1 MLRIRSKLALTLVL
15 LLLAAIAGI
24 AQKPKDPPPD
34 YFPLRVGDSWKYKT
48 TTADGKLG
56 EFTMKVLSTEKEA
69 DASLYLLEIMSTQP
83 VHVWYSKPSG
93 WVLEHRH
100 AYPSSNMK
108 GVFEPV
114 KQYLKNPLKAGDAWQ
129 WKGKPP
135 MLTTENDESNQVTGP
150 ELIEVPAG
158 KFQAMKVV
166 TKLVQGGT
174 PVTKTYWY
182 ANWVGLVKSIT
193 EMETPGGGFKSTAE
207 LVDYSFKK
215 K

>member
-1 MLRIRSKLALTLVL
+1 MLRIRAKLAFTLMLT
-15 LLLAAIAGI
+15 LLAAIAGI

-34 YFPLRVGDSWKYKT
+34 YFPLRVGDFWKYRA
-48 TTADGKLG
+48 TTADGKQS
-56 EFTMKVLSTEKEA
+56 EFTMKVLSTEKEGES
-69 DASLYLLEIMSTQP
+69 SLYLLEIMSTQP
-83 VHVWYSKPSG
+83 VHVWYSKPAG

-100 AYPSSNMK
+100 AYPQSNQK
-108 GVFEPV
+108 GEFQPV
-114 KQYLKNPLKAGDAWQ
+114 KQYLKNPLKAGDSWQ
-129 WKGKPP
+129 WKGKQP
-135 MLTTENDESNQVTGP
+135 MLTTENEEANQVTGP

-166 TKLVQGGT
+166 TKLNQGGM

-193 EMETPGGGFKSTAE
+193 EIEMPSGGFKTTAE
-207 LVDYSFKK
+207 LLDYSFKK